1 MAMQVIKDGHADVHF
16 SAGAC
21 AFWMGPRKNAAVAVA
36 LNAKTDGYTP
46 TRGKDGDSYFS

>member
-21 AFWMGPRKNAAVAVA
+21 AFGWVH
-36 LNAKTDGYTP
+36 AKMRLWLSP
-46 TRGKDGDSYFS
+46 